1 MIKTL
6 KEDNGDWTVYDDE
19 SMIAATIS
27 IINEYS
33 IIPEDEK
40 TRKYRVDMS
49 GKTVRTYIKNFNDA
63 VSAAAEAIRDK
74 K

>member
-63 VSAAAEAIRDK
+63 VSAAAEAIREK

>member
-40 TRKYRVDMS
+40 TRKYRADMS